1 MDTGRSVEAM
11 SPLWFAPRVRLCIVT
26 INAARST
33 KLLKNVS
40 AVWPR
45 LAVLIFRSH
54 VLLWALLSTQ
64 PLLQWVHW
72 LFSSPI
78 FINIQL
84 FLKIASYIFSSKII
98 PEPSLLSSL
107 TNSTPNISQ
116 GPASW
121 DYSSHQN
128 RTHQR
133 LPVLSQTRPLP
144 RSENPTNCDSPLCPI
159 PSGWYTCHWAKAELG
174 FWGWKN
180 RWKNRKGSRVTW
192 KEERRCFLFFGG
204 DCIQNI
210 YSLGQE

>member
-98 PEPSLLSSL
+98 PEPSLLIIPNQLHTQYFPRACELRLFEPSESNTPKAARAEPNSS
-107 TNSTPNISQ
+107 TAQ
-116 GPASW
+116 VRK
-121 DYSSHQN
+121 SHKL
-128 RTHQR
+128 R
-133 LPVLSQTRPLP
+133 
-144 RSENPTNCDSPLCPI
+144 
-159 PSGWYTCHWAKAELG
+159 
-174 FWGWKN
+174 
-180 RWKNRKGSRVTW
+180 
-192 KEERRCFLFFGG
+192 
-204 DCIQNI
+204 
-210 YSLGQE
+210 